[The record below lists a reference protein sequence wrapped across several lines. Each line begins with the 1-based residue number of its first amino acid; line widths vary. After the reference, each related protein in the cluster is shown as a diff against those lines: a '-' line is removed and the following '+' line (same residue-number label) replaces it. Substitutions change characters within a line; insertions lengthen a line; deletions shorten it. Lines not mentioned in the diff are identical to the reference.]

1 MSVTPSENEIRE
13 LILKYAAINAS
24 KYGKAEFKSVMG
36 KIISERPELKAKARD
51 IVPLVR
57 EIVEEFEALPSEE
70 KKRLIEKYGEKEE
83 VKEKKKLELPPL
95 PNAEKGKVVM
105 RFAPNPNG
113 PATLGSARGM
123 IVNGEYARVY
133 DGKLVIRFDD
143 TDPRTK
149 RPMLEAYD
157 WYLEDLEWL
166 GYKADEV
173 VYASKRIPVYYEHVE
188 KLIEMGYAYAC
199 LCKRDEFKR
208 YRDAGIECPHRNLS
222 PEESMEVWQQMLD
235 GKLEEGEAVIRIKTD
250 MKHKDPAI
258 RDWVAFRIIYE
269 SHPLVGDKYVV
280 YPTLDFE
287 SAIEDHLCNITHII
301 RGKDLIDSERRQK
314 YIYAYFGWEYPVT
327 KHWGRVK
334 IHEFGKLSTSTIRK
348 EIEKGTFKGWDD
360 PRVPTL
366 RAIRRRGFE
375 SEAIR
380 NFFLSLGVGEN
391 DVSVSMKNLYAENR
405 KIIDEKANRY
415 FFVEKPVLAR
425 IEGLETGEL
434 EVEVELPLNPA
445 KGGIRRLKASSEVFI
460 SENDMQRFEEGD
472 VVRLK
477 EFCNVKLVDKEKN
490 IFEFVGKEMEGAK
503 KGKNI
508 IHWLPPADS
517 MECLVLGSERDYYGK
532 VEKAVIKEK
541 GKVVQ
546 FERFAFCRIEGVFSG
561 IERGIGERGIEETET
576 GELVRAIY
584 THP

>member
-1 MSVTPSENEIRE
+1 MDPKELRE
-13 LILKYAAINAS
+13 LVLKYTAINAS
-24 KYGKAEFKSVMG
+24 KYGKADFKSVMG
-36 KIISERPELKAKARD
+36 KVISEKPELKAKAKE
-51 IVPLVR
+51 IVPVVR
-57 EIVEEFEALPSEE
+57 EVVEEFENLSEDE
-70 KKRLIEKYGEKEE
+70 KKRLMEKYKETEKREEKERTTT
-83 VKEKKKLELPPL
+83 LSPL
-95 PNAEKGKVVM
+95 PNAEKGKVIM

-123 IVNGEYARVY
+123 IVNGEYARIY
-133 DGKLVIRFDD
+133 DGKLVLRFDD

-188 KLIEMGYAYAC
+188 KLLEVGHAYAC
-199 LCKRDEFKR
+199 LCKKEEFKK
-208 YRDAGIECPHRNLS
+208 YRDAGMECPHRNS
-222 PEESMEVWQQMLD
+222 PPEESLDIWEKMLE
-235 GKLEEGEAVIRIKTD
+235 GKFDEGRAVIRIKTD

-269 SHPLVGDKYVV
+269 SHPLVGDKHIV

-287 SAIEDHLCNITHII
+287 SAIEDHLCGITHII

-314 YIYAYFGWEYPVT
+314 YIYRYLNWEYPIT

-334 IHEFGKLSTSTIRK
+334 IHEFGKLSTSSIKR
-348 EIEKGTFKGWDD
+348 EIEKGTFTGWDD

-366 RAIRRRGFE
+366 RALRRRGFE

-380 NFFLSLGVGEN
+380 RFFLSLGVGEN
-391 DVSVSMKNLYAENR
+391 DISVSMKNLYAENR
-405 KIIDEKANRY
+405 KMVDEKANRY
-415 FFVEKPVLAR
+415 FFVENPIL
-425 IEGLETGEL
+425 IEISGFQPEGE
-434 EVEVELPLNPA
+434 VKLPLNPVR
-445 KGGIRRLKASSEVFI
+445 GGFRILKASNRVYI
-460 SENDMQRFEEGD
+460 SENDLKRFEEGE
-472 VVRLK
+472 VIRLK
-477 EFCNVKLVDKEKN
+477 DFCNLRLIDKLNHE
-490 IFEFVGKEMEGAK
+490 FEFVGWEMKGIK

-508 IHWLPPADS
+508 IHWLPVEDS
-517 MECLVLGSERDYYGK
+517 MDCIILAPEGDYSGK
-532 VEKAVIKEK
+532 VEKAVMSEV

-546 FERFAFCRIEGVFSG
+546 FERFAFCRIEGLKEAEIENEKVKE
-561 IERGIGERGIEETET
+561 IERIEPRKY
-576 GELVRAIY
+576 VKAIY